1 MERKGRIAPTSGPIP
16 TRRVEDKCITM
27 ERRHWYRVGVGY
39 GRGGY
44 NSHYYQGQGC
54 GGRGGGGYRQDTY
67 RGRVVVEVVEGTE
80 TGFEDGMVRGE
91 VSSS

>member
-1 MERKGRIAPTSGPIP
+1 MNHNG
-16 TRRVEDKCITM
+16 
-27 ERRHWYRVGVGY
+27 ERRHGYRVGGGY

-44 NSHYYQGQGC
+44 NSHYYQGQGY

-67 RGRVVVEVVEGTE
+67 RGRVVVEGTE
-80 TGFEDGMVRGE
+80 TGYEDGMVRGE

>member
-1 MERKGRIAPTSGPIP
+1 MYHDGDG
-16 TRRVEDKCITM
+16 
-27 ERRHWYRVGVGY
+27 YRVGVGYDRGGYDRGGY

-91 VSSS
+91 